1 MDRTGAIDRLTKV
14 LQDAGAREDW
24 ELLGRAVR
32 ELGPRLQRLA
42 ANQPWS
48 ALERAALTRLRGAHD
63 GAALQVGEASGR
75 LQAQLENMRGNKE
88 GWMAYAL
95 AGEPEIGNTP

>member
-1 MDRTGAIDRLTKV
+1 MDRSGAIDRLAGV
-14 LQDAGAREDW
+14 LLDAGAREDW

-42 ANQPWS
+42 AQQPWS
-48 ALERAALTRLRGAHD
+48 ALERAALRRLRGAHD
-63 GAALQVGEASGR
+63 GAAVQVAAASGS
-75 LQAQLENMRGNKE
+75 LQAQLEQMRSNKE

-95 AGEPEIGNTP
+95 AGEPEPGNTQ